1 MNSSSKTNFFAA
13 LFCESCDGTNSNC
26 PTCKGCGWYIVL
38 ETQCKTTEEVEEKH
52 EKLGDNF
59 YLCCHAEYVLNPRN
73 KSNWVNAIKENF
85 TEDEINNAIDWN
97 WVRDNPIQENRETF
111 NRVRKTKHLE
121 YFIERILELS
131 EADTWEEAK
140 LEWKLDRIDFTTKEK
155 GESCLC
161 GKTPICELCQ
171 ITNSLNGNST
181 QVGNVCIDKFT
192 DLPSNLIFT
201 NIKKVLEDIDKSF
214 NEATIEYIYERGWIN
229 EWECG
234 FLINT
239 KRKRK
244 LTNKQYNKRVSI
256 NRKILRKFN
265 IEGNYVSQ
273 GEEKTDES

>member
-1 MNSSSKTNFFAA
+1 MIEDEHLT
-13 LFCESCDGTNSNC
+13 CDGWPNCDIIPDLCIYNGHQSQLIGHKDPPNWGHQSQLIGHKDCSDSLLLKDIEDPIGGPCSKCGSSNALVTYPDHTFC
-26 PTCKGCGWYIVL
+26 FS
-38 ETQCKTTEEVEEKH
+38 CKT
-52 EKLGDNF
+52 F
-59 YLCCHAEYVLNPRN
+59 N
-73 KSNWVNAIKENF
+73 K
-85 TEDEINNAIDWN
+85 
-97 WVRDNPIQENRETF
+97 
-111 NRVRKTKHLE
+111 VRKTKHLE
-121 YFIERILELS
+121 SFIKRILELS
-131 EADTWEEAK
+131 EADTWEKAK
-140 LEWKLDRIDFTTKEK
+140 LEWKLDRIDFTIKEK

-244 LTNKQYNKRVSI
+244 LTNKQYKKRVSI
-256 NRKILRKFN
+256 NRKILLKFN

-273 GEEKTDES
+273 GEEKANES